1 MNEKNF
7 VGLAT
12 DGDYVTC
19 GSENNGLYVYYKVNL
34 SQFKK
39 VTLPINFAIAGAL
52 ETSFPV
58 QVRRRPLIPGPRP
71 QGGRRERVR
80 VRRLLEGKQQRD
92 GGRQQPGNHQSS
104 GTCLEIAF
112 KASLLFSTA
121 VDQAY
126 KINFV
131 NFFHHPSDVRKQLF

>member
-39 VTLPINFAIAGAL
+39 VTLPINFAGAL

-58 QVRRRPLIPGPRP
+58 
-71 QGGRRERVR
+71 
-80 VRRLLEGKQQRD
+80 
-92 GGRQQPGNHQSS
+92 
-104 GTCLEIAF
+104 
-112 KASLLFSTA
+112 
-121 VDQAY
+121 
-126 KINFV
+126 
-131 NFFHHPSDVRKQLF
+131 